1 MKTLFGSIAI
11 VAAAVVLS
19 SCGSVNSTPDG
30 GGGSGGA
37 RGGRGGG
44 GAGAAGSGGA
54 AAGTSGSAG
63 TGGGDRGGAGGTAG
77 GAAGRGGGG
86 GTAGGVAGTG
96 GGGAAGGAAGRGGG
110 GGAAGAAGA
119 DGGRGGTGG
128 GVAGRG
134 GSGGTGGGSGG
145 AAGADGGRGGS
156 GGAAGG
162 VAGRGGSGGTG
173 TGGGGAGRG
182 GNGGG
187 GGSRVACQTDGEC
200 QLFKC
205 CGGVC
210 VNTNNDI
217 ANCGGCN
224 TACTGPNPY
233 CAAGTCGTP
242 PCTGTTCGAGQF
254 CCASQCCAAGQL
266 CCFIEVGP
274 GTIQCS
280 NPVNGSCPQG
290 CIGGCPCTAPTT
302 PVATPSG
309 ARPIADLRVGDLVYS
324 LDRGAL
330 VVVPIKLVH
339 RTPVSPA
346 HEVVELRLAHGVVL
360 HVTPNHPTADGRT
373 FGDLTPGDRL
383 DGVQIVAARV
393 VPYGQ
398 TFTHDILPDSDSGAY
413 VAGGV
418 LIGSALAAPLGSHFT
433 GVDATRPGRRA
444 SLAPPPS
451 R

>member
-1 MKTLFGSIAI
+1 MKTLFALTAI
-11 VAAAVVLS
+11 VAAAFLS
-19 SCGSVNSTPDG
+19 SCGSVNSTADG
-30 GGGSGGA
+30 GGGSGGGS
-37 RGGRGGG
+37 GGRGGS
-44 GAGAAGSGGA
+44 GAGTAGSGGA
-54 AAGTSGSAG
+54 AAGTGGGAGTSGSAG
-63 TGGGDRGGAGGTAG
+63 TTGGAGTGGTGGTAG
-77 GAAGRGGGG
+77 GAAGRGGSGG
-86 GTAGGVAGTG
+86 AAGSDGGRG
-96 GGGAAGGAAGRGGG
+96 GGGGIAGGGAGRGGSGGAAGRGG
-110 GGAAGAAGA
+110 
-119 DGGRGGTGG
+119 
-128 GVAGRG
+128 
-134 GSGGTGGGSGG
+134 SGG
-145 AAGADGGRGGS
+145 AAGSDGGRGGS

-162 VAGRGGSGGTG
+162 AAGRGGTGGTGGAAGRGGTGG
-173 TGGGGAGRG
+173 TGGGSAGRG
-182 GNGGG
+182 GTGGG
-187 GGSRVACQTDGEC
+187 GGSRVACQTDTDC
-200 QLFKC
+200 SLFKC
-205 CGGVC
+205 CGGFC

-224 TACTGPNPY
+224 IACTGQNPY

-242 PCTGTTCGAGQF
+242 PCTGTTCAAGTF

-302 PVATPSG
+302 PIATPSG

-330 VVVPIKLVH
+330 AVVPIKLVH

-383 DGVQIVAARV
+383 DGVPVVGARV
-393 VPYGQ
+393 VSYGGS
-398 TFTHDILPDSDSGAY
+398 FTHDILPDSDSGTY

-444 SLAPPPS
+444 SLSPPAS